1 MELRDLLEISEFHRV
16 RPIRPSLFVDKIN
29 EGGAAED
36 LSVHMMTLV

>member
-1 MELRDLLEISEFHRV
+1 MFIHWSNLSCHRV

>member
-1 MELRDLLEISEFHRV
+1 MELRDLLEISEFHV

-36 LSVHMMTLV
+36 LSVHMMNLV